1 MQKLNPTLLFLLS
14 ILFITSCIG
23 DDIVEDEVDPV
34 LRITNPIDEIE
45 VGTNYQFMTTYLNNV
60 GIEES
65 TDISWTSD
73 DENIL
78 TVSDDGLVTA
88 VAIGSTQLTA
98 LAIESDVSTTFPLI
112 VGESTVITEVDMRTG
127 TIEPSSFYELD
138 GDFTMT
144 QEGADV
150 KIVFEDNYVASTALP
165 GLYIYLTNNP
175 NTINGALELGMV
187 TTFAGAHEYLVPN
200 QDIST
205 YSHILYFCKPF
216 NVKVG
221 DGVIN

>member
-14 ILFITSCIG
+14 ILLITSCIG
-23 DDIVEDEVDPV
+23 DDIVEDEVDPI

-65 TDISWTSD
+65 IDVSWASD

-78 TVSDDGLVTA
+78 TVTDDGTVTA
-88 VAIGSTQLTA
+88 VALGTTQLTA
-98 LAIESDVSTTFPLI
+98 VAIDTDISTTFPLT
-112 VGESTVITEVDMRTG
+112 VGESTVITEVEMRTG

-144 QEGADV
+144 QEGDDV
-150 KIVFEDNYVASTALP
+150 KIVFEDNYVASAALP

-175 NTINGALELGMV
+175 NTINGALEIGEV
-187 TTFAGAHEYLVPN
+187 TTFSGAHEYTVPS
-200 QDIST
+200 QDINT

-221 DGVIN
+221 DGIID